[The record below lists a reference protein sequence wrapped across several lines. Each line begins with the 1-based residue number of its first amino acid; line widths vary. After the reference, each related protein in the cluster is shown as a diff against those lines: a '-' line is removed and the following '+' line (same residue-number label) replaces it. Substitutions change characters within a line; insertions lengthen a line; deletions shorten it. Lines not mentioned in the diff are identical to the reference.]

1 MCKNLGKKMK
11 NGLHS
16 ILYILCF
23 LVCLSCRKQEKET
36 SFNFYDYDLKIS
48 ILNDSTVADPL
59 RMSERLDRL
68 ITEEEDSFSYYGL
81 LVIQAKAKM
90 LLAQNDSS
98 DILLHRVEEYCKR
111 NRGVE
116 HMEYLRML
124 VLNTRGNLFCRKAAF
139 DSAVMVF
146 SGACDIGRKQ
156 GYRNRLVDLSA
167 NLADAYLNSGHY
179 DLSSYWYRYS
189 LLLSDSLQ
197 IPEEQRFA
205 TYGGLA
211 QLNME
216 LRNFETCD
224 SYFELAG
231 KYYEKMTPHE
241 KRVYL
246 NNRGNS
252 YYYRR
257 DYPSSLQY
265 FRRLLAFLHRYP
277 EMEFERNVT
286 MINIG
291 DVFLSMGQIDS
302 ASYYLS
308 RCYYFFQ
315 KEKNNSALY
324 YIDTQLIELALKQ
337 GDLQLAK
344 ERLQHA
350 VTPNYVEPNMVHIRN
365 RYLQHYF
372 EKAGDFKNAYYFLQK
387 NQRIDDSTRNERV
400 KMRAAEIALKYRQDS
415 TLMKKEILIGQ
426 KQNEVLRLNQWLYRI
441 VVAVLVLGGV
451 LLVVVFYRKRKRD
464 RERWKM
470 QQTMTSLRL
479 DNIRNRISPHFIFNV
494 LNREVAL
501 HKEESDNLL
510 GLAKLIRKNLEFT
523 SHMAVPLADE
533 LDFVNT
539 YLQLESR
546 TLRDDFE
553 YVQDIAPEVDLNE
566 VQVPSMMLQIPVEN
580 AIKHALRGKEGKQK
594 LWISIKKKIE
604 EIEIVICDNGGGYR
618 PHSASRGTGTGMK
631 VITQTI
637 QLLNSY
643 NHRQITMVIN
653 NVPTGDGETGCEI
666 RFIVPLIYSYQLK
679 GK

>member
-1 MCKNLGKKMK
+1 MKYIICIMSSVLLYLSFGGCVKKEDG
-11 NGLHS
+11 N
-16 ILYILCF
+16 
-23 LVCLSCRKQEKET
+23 
-36 SFNFYDYDLKIS
+36 IS
-48 ILNDSTVADPL
+48 VRERHESLLDEINKMSATDPL
-59 RMSERLDRL
+59 RASAKV
-68 ITEEEDSFSYYGL
+68 DSLLCVEKDSVFYYEL
-81 LVIQAKAKM
+81 LVAEAKNKM
-90 LLAQNDSS
+90 WLAQNDSS
-98 DILLHRVEEYCKR
+98 EILLQRAEAFYQKNK
-111 NRGVE
+111 NRPYAD
-116 HMEYLRML
+116 YLYMRT
-124 VLNTRGNLFCRKAAF
+124 LNMRGNILCRKGMF
-139 DSAVMVF
+139 DSAAVEF
-146 SGACDIGRKQ
+146 EKTYHLGQKAGDKRRLIDIT
-156 GYRNRLVDLSA
+156 L
-167 NLADAYLNSGHY
+167 NLADAYLRCGRY
-179 DLSSYWYRYS
+179 DLSSYWFRYS
-189 LLLSDSLQ
+189 LSLSDTLQ
-197 IPEEQRFA
+197 VPEEQRFPI
-205 TYGGLA
+205 YCGLG
-211 QLNME
+211 QVNME
-216 LRNFETCD
+216 LRDFATCD
-224 SYFELAG
+224 LYYNLAG
-231 KYYEKMTPHE
+231 KYYDRQTFYEQNF
-241 KRVYL
+241 YL
-246 NNRGNS
+246 STRGNS
-252 YYYRR
+252 YYYRQ
-257 DYPSSLQY
+257 DYSAALAY
-265 FRRLLAFLHRYP
+265 FRRLLLLFRTHP
-277 EMEFERNVT
+277 EMELDKNIT

-308 RCYYFFQ
+308 RCYDFFQ